1 MKRSRSSNSFNAS
14 NRVTR
19 RGLATDVSRVLQRL
33 PECFT
38 FTQDGLLLLGD
49 LQLAPERLGS
59 DSAVGVVYRST
70 IDGQVTVF
78 DTIASKIVPNTEA
91 AQKELRIMQL
101 CTEAVMQK
109 TCQHL
114 PILYGHRACMQACQ
128 GARCLKQMQ
137 VPYLAMFNELAAGD
151 LAAFLRSRPSE
162 AACHSAVMQCVIA
175 AMSLH
180 SLGVVHED
188 GHFANF
194 LYHTVPSRGSWS
206 YRLGNTKFSV
216 PNCGQLFVIFDFD
229 QSSFMDDDTE
239 AQAYGRMWDYTRL
252 LTSVLPVLPPAVAG
266 RFEKVLLTVM
276 PKEDMRDYTAVL
288 GHMWT
293 SEDLHT
299 FLQAFMS
306 LASRNLYVT
315 ENAVNANA
323 YNLSM

>member
-1 MKRSRSSNSFNAS
+1 MRRSRSSNSFDAS

-19 RGLATDVSRVLQRL
+19 RGLASDVSRVLQRL

-38 FTQDGLLLLGD
+38 FTESGLLLLGD
-49 LQLAPERLGS
+49 LQLAPQRLGS
-59 DSAVGVVYRST
+59 ESAVGVVYRST

-101 CTEAVMQK
+101 CTDAVMQK

-114 PILYGHRACMQACQ
+114 PILYGYRACMQACQ

-151 LAAFLRSRPSE
+151 LAAFLRSRPSD
-162 AACHSAVMQCVIA
+162 AACHSAVMQCVVA

-180 SLGVVHED
+180 SLGVVHD
-188 GHFANF
+188 DAHFANY
-194 LYHTVPSRGSWS
+194 LYHTVPARGSWS
-206 YRLGNTKFSV
+206 YRLGKTTFSV

-229 QSSFMDDDTE
+229 QSSFMDDDAE

-252 LTSVLPVLPPAVAG
+252 LTSVLPVLPPTVADN
-266 RFEKVLLTVM
+266 FKKVLLTVM
-276 PKEDMRDYTAVL
+276 PEEDMYVYAALL
-288 GHMWT
+288 GHIWT
-293 SEDLHT
+293 SEDLR
-299 FLQAFMS
+299 AFMRAFKS

-315 ENAVNANA
+315 GDVLNANA
-323 YNLSM
+323 YNISL